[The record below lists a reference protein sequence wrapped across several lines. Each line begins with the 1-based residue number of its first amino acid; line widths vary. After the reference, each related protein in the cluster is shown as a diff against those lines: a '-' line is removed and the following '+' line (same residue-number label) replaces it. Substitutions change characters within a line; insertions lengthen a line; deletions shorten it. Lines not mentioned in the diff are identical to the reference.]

1 MNALQEIAPLDCDR
15 PRHYAMEALRQ
26 ELLAVRK
33 ILLHH
38 VERQLPSVGAGGVG
52 FSDLVMA
59 ERAYATLREV
69 ERTLDH
75 MDDSAYGICRA
86 CAGDIPLER
95 LSTNPHAMLC
105 AGCIQERLEVLSADA
120 L

>member
-1 MNALQEIAPLDCDR
+1 MNAVQELAPLERAR
-15 PRHYAMEALRQ
+15 PRRSAMEALRQ

-38 VERQLPSVGAGGVG
+38 VERQLPSVGAGGVE
-52 FSDLVMA
+52 FSDLLMA

-69 ERTLDH
+69 EKTLDR
-75 MDDSAYGICRA
+75 MGDSAYGICRA

-95 LSTNPHAMLC
+95 LSTNPQAMLC
-105 AGCIQERLEVLSADA
+105 TGCIQERLEVLSADA